1 MEKRWL
7 GCPTEENRRCIF
19 SAAFVANTPTT
30 MLWPVLGS
38 SDINP
43 SLWVNLAAGL
53 LHPILRT
60 FMSNNSF
67 SAQAIMTSFC
77 FPSTTYAAEKFW
89 LCGGLISP
97 LLIGP
102 QITNYVGDTSMSS
115 QFSALSKGIIHGDG
129 LSEALLTE
137 LQRLMCVINI

>member
-1 MEKRWL
+1 MHFLRSICSQHPYYHAMASIGVKRYQPSFM
-7 GCPTEENRRCIF
+7 GQP
-19 SAAFVANTPTT
+19 
-30 MLWPVLGS
+30 S
-38 SDINP
+38 SRPPP
-43 SLWVNLAAGL
+43 SSYS
-53 LHPILRT
+53 T

-77 FPSTTYAAEKFW
+77 FPSATYATEKFW

-115 QFSALSKGIIHGDG
+115 QLGNNSWGWSF
-129 LSEALLTE
+129 
-137 LQRLMCVINI
+137 

>member
-1 MEKRWL
+1 MHFLRSICSQHPYYHAMASIGVKRYQPSFM
-7 GCPTEENRRCIF
+7 GQP
-19 SAAFVANTPTT
+19 
-30 MLWPVLGS
+30 S
-38 SDINP
+38 SRPPP
-43 SLWVNLAAGL
+43 SYS
-53 LHPILRT
+53 T

-67 SAQAIMTSFC
+67 SAPAIMTISFC

-115 QFSALSKGIIHGDG
+115 QFSALS
-129 LSEALLTE
+129 
-137 LQRLMCVINI
+137 